1 MKLKNLYIALI
12 ATAAMTF
19 WLPSHATEPAG
30 VMVKQPV
37 AQQSVSPL
45 SKQAAQPVVH
55 IKCPERVRF
64 VMEVENVPGWGE
76 SKYSSG
82 AKVERAQ
89 ITYLSLYDQD
99 GLQCMMGALPVAERS
114 VEKGSCVVGP
124 DKLSFDC
131 KPGAVK

>member
-82 AKVERAQ
+82 AKVERAGQ
-89 ITYLSLYDQD
+89 RGDPLFQLESRGRRNGDVLEPASPGSGPC
-99 GLQCMMGALPVAERS
+99 GLPAGEWPSRGRRS
-114 VEKGSCVVGP
+114 RVCR
-124 DKLSFDC
+124 
-131 KPGAVK
+131 